1 MIYRRWFL
9 GTVLGIFCV
18 VLLLAGAAWLI
29 DPIELWES
37 PVIHGFNHIKPK
49 QAAFLDVFKPFQVR
63 RHAPEIVYIGTSRVY
78 VGFRPEEN
86 AYNMGGSSLSLSD
99 MQAYLRF
106 IYSLHAPKRVF
117 IGLDFFQFGHE
128 NMTLQREIL

>member
-18 VLLLAGAAWLI
+18 VLLLAGTAWLI

-37 PVIHGFNHIKPK
+37 PVIRGFNHIKPK
-49 QAAFLDVFKPFQVR
+49 QASFLDVFKPFQVR

-99 MQAYLRF
+99 MHTK
-106 IYSLHAPKRVF
+106 SVS
-117 IGLDFFQFGHE
+117 
-128 NMTLQREIL
+128 TLSPLKVVK